1 MSDRYVNYDEV
12 KRKTRKLKKLEI
24 KIRFGHIGFADNKQ
38 ELFRRLSHTSLV
50 WDEFFDLHEVCK
62 KEVKYS
68 IGRLA
73 AMDKDEFKNVVSE
86 FFFNVYYRYY
96 KENGIVNIHLYD
108 PDILAQMGLPF
119 DADGNAIKKRFR
131 ELAKQYH
138 PDTGGDSTK
147 FIELMENY
155 KKLVD

>member
-1 MSDRYVNYDEV
+1 MSDRYVNYDEI

-86 FFFNVYYRYY
+86 FFFNLYYRYY

-108 PDILAQMGLPF
+108 PDILAQMGLP
-119 DADGNAIKKRFR
+119 
-131 ELAKQYH
+131 
-138 PDTGGDSTK
+138 
-147 FIELMENY
+147 LMQTAMRLRSDFVSLPSNTIPIWP
-155 KKLVD
+155 L